1 MSIEI
6 TFPVVDF
13 PMLEDSS
20 VTEMQQLAEELVE
33 NHEKRQ
39 QWRTETEMRFSVL
52 NDGKFPTIASKYWQA
67 VREQAVFYSGIVSG
81 SFDYRR
87 EVINNQRIKES
98 LDSAT
103 GLDAESFQV
112 DLDESDWNLAA
123 LELQARDR
131 VREIRLWSAIKAECV
146 EADPNFDTEDVNVH
160 QYESL
165 HKQLLNRQAALT
177 VANTQA
183 ERLNVTG
190 PIATFDRAKRADTKA
205 TENNIPINMQ
215 GAD

>member
-13 PMLEDSS
+13 PMLEESS

-33 NHEKRQ
+33 TYEKRQ
-39 QWRTETEMRFSVL
+39 QWRTDTEMRFSVL
-52 NDGKFPTIASKYWQA
+52 NDGKFPTVASKYWQA
-67 VREQAVFYSGIVSG
+67 VREQSVFYSGIVLG
-81 SFDYRR
+81 SFEYRR
-87 EVINNQRIKES
+87 ELVKNQRIKES
-98 LDSAT
+98 LDSAA
-103 GLDAESFQV
+103 GLDAESFQI
-112 DLDESDWNLAA
+112 DLDESNWTLANME
-123 LELQARDR
+123 LEARDR

-146 EADPNFDTEDVNVH
+146 NADPNFDTKDVNVH

-165 HKQLLNRQAALT
+165 HEQLLKRQEALT

-190 PIATFDRAKRADTKA
+190 PIATFDRVKSMDK
-205 TENNIPINMQ
+205 
-215 GAD
+215 G

>member
-13 PMLEDSS
+13 PMLEESS

-33 NHEKRQ
+33 TYEKRQ
-39 QWRTETEMRFSVL
+39 QWRTDTEMRFSVL
-52 NDGKFPTIASKYWQA
+52 NDGKFPTVASKYWQA
-67 VREQAVFYSGIVSG
+67 VREQAVFYSGIVLG
-81 SFDYRR
+81 SFEYRR
-87 EVINNQRIKES
+87 ELVKNQRIKES
-98 LDSAT
+98 LDSAA
-103 GLDAESFQV
+103 GLDAESFQI
-112 DLDESDWNLAA
+112 DLDESNWTLANME
-123 LELQARDR
+123 LEARDR

-146 EADPNFDTEDVNVH
+146 NADPNFDTKDVNVH

-165 HKQLLNRQAALT
+165 HEQLLKRQEALT

-190 PIATFDRAKRADTKA
+190 PIATFDRVKSMDK
-205 TENNIPINMQ
+205 
-215 GAD
+215 G